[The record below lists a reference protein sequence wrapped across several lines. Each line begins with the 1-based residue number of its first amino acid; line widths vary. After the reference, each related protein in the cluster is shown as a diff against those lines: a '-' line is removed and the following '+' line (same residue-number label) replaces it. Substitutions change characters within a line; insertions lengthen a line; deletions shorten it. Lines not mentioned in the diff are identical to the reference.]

1 MKHSFKMASIVSVRL
16 TRGRPVA
23 PLAAPVLQQ
32 FRLKSS
38 WLQDSQEDLVLAEG
52 NDGILQLV
60 INH

>member
-1 MKHSFKMASIVSVRL
+1 MASIVSVRL